1 MSSER
6 EEITK
11 YEPLS
16 NKKMV
21 AFSLNLLILN
31 AFWAMRNGLQLYAAK
46 ALGIPIL
53 YLLLI
58 FGIYVIWDAV
68 NDPLTGNL
76 LDRSSKF
83 TSKYG
88 KRFPFIVI
96 GLTGA
101 LLLLL
106 LLYLPVTGNAILAV
120 VWILIILVIYDAFQ
134 TLYELSFGGLSV
146 DRIRDQKQRVKL
158 GTYAYIIY
166 GIHAIIFAVITPIL
180 LGMYGGV
187 TNPWA
192 FFMSTLIGIVVLS
205 FIAIPHI
212 LSAREPEEMKEL
224 RITLNE
230 AGKSSS
236 PTRVFLKRAFT
247 DRNWMVL
254 IITYEILVVLIACV
268 TIGSAFYVLDV
279 LGLPIEETAVI
290 GLTYWLTT
298 FAVVPIWMKIA
309 KKIGSRKTFLYSLLI
324 TVITTACFLFASN
337 LSILIIIYI
346 FFAIGIS
353 GTHVPLNAIFSE
365 AIDNATLKSGI
376 REESS
381 YLGILR
387 FFSATAL
394 FWQILIFA
402 IVGTTTGYDPQL
414 GTNNSD
420 FAKLGLLLQMSLI
433 PAIILLISV
442 LIFVKYYTIS
452 KDLAIENKKKLIEMK
467 L

>member
-1 MSSER
+1 MSSD

-11 YEPLS
+11 YETLS
-16 NKKMV
+16 NKKMI
-21 AFSLNLLILN
+21 AFALNLAILN
-31 AFWAMRNGLQLYAAK
+31 AFWNMRNWLQLYAAK

-53 YLLLI
+53 YILLI
-58 FGIYVIWDAV
+58 FGIYVIWDAF

-76 LDRSSKF
+76 LYRSSKF

-96 GLTGA
+96 GLIGA
-101 LLLLL
+101 LLCLL
-106 LLYLPVTGNAILAV
+106 LLYLPVTDDTLLAMI
-120 VWILIILVIYDAFQ
+120 WMLIILIIYDAFQ
-134 TLYELSFGGLSV
+134 TLYELSFGGLAV
-146 DRIRDQKQRVKL
+146 DRIRTQGQRVKL
-158 GTYAYIIY
+158 GTYAYTLY
-166 GIHAIIFAVITPIL
+166 GITAIIFAVITPTI

-192 FFMSTLIGIVVLS
+192 FFMATLVSIIAIAI
-205 FIAIPHI
+205 IAIPHI

-230 AGKSSS
+230 EGKSSS
-236 PTRVFLKRAFT
+236 PPKEFLKRAFK

-254 IITYEILVVLIACV
+254 IITYDIFVVLTACV
-268 TIGSAFYVLDV
+268 TIGTAFYVLDV
-279 LGLPIEETAVI
+279 LGLPIEVTAFT
-290 GLTYWLTT
+290 GLAFFLTS
-298 FAVVPIWMKIA
+298 FAAVPIWMKIA
-309 KKIGSRKTFLYSLLI
+309 KRIGSRKTFFYSLLI
-324 TVITTACFLFASN
+324 TVISTACFIFASN
-337 LSILIIIYI
+337 LGILVIITI
-346 FFAIGIS
+346 FFAIGVS
-353 GTHVPLNAIFSE
+353 GAHVPLNAIFSE

-394 FWQILIFA
+394 FFQILIFA
-402 IVGTTTGYDPQL
+402 IVGTITGYNPLL
-414 GTNNSD
+414 GTDNSD

-433 PAIILLISV
+433 PAAILFISM
-442 LIFVKYYTIS
+442 LIFLKFYTIT
-452 KDLAIENKKKLIEMK
+452 KEDAIETKKKLIAMN

>member
-1 MSSER
+1 MSSD

-11 YEPLS
+11 YERLS

-21 AFSLNLLILN
+21 AFALNLAILN
-31 AFWAMRNGLQLYAAK
+31 AFWGMRNWLQLYAAK

-53 YLLLI
+53 YILLI
-58 FGIYVIWDAV
+58 FGIYVIWDAF

-96 GLTGA
+96 GLIGA
-101 LLLLL
+101 LLCLL
-106 LLYLPVTGNAILAV
+106 LLYLPVTDDTLLAMI
-120 VWILIILVIYDAFQ
+120 WILIILIIYDAFQ
-134 TLYELSFGGLSV
+134 TLYELSFGGLAV
-146 DRIRDQKQRVKL
+146 DRIRTQGQRVKL
-158 GTYAYIIY
+158 GTYAYILY
-166 GIHAIIFAVITPIL
+166 GITAIIFAVITPMV

-192 FFMSTLIGIVVLS
+192 FFMANLVTI
-205 FIAIPHI
+205 IAISIISIPHI

-230 AGKSSS
+230 EGKSSS
-236 PTRVFLKRAFT
+236 PPKEFLKRAFK

-254 IITYEILVVLIACV
+254 IITYDIFVVLTACV
-268 TIGSAFYVLDV
+268 TIGTAFYVLDV
-279 LGLPIEETAVI
+279 LGLPIEVTAFT
-290 GLTYWLTT
+290 GLTFFLTS
-298 FAVVPIWMKIA
+298 FAAVPIWMKIA
-309 KKIGSRKTFLYSLLI
+309 KRIGSRKTFFYSLLI
-324 TVITTACFLFASN
+324 TVISTACFIFASN
-337 LSILIIIYI
+337 LGLLVIIFI
-346 FFAIGIS
+346 FFAIGVS
-353 GTHVPLNAIFSE
+353 GAHVPLNAIFSE

-394 FWQILIFA
+394 FFQILIFA
-402 IVGTTTGYDPQL
+402 IVGTITGYNPLL
-414 GTNNSD
+414 GTDNSN
-420 FAKLGLLLQMSLI
+420 FAKSGLLLQMSLI
-433 PAIILLISV
+433 PAAILFISM
-442 LIFVKYYTIS
+442 LIFLKFYTIT
-452 KDLAIENKKKLIEMK
+452 KEEAIETKNKLIAMN

>member
-1 MSSER
+1 MSSD

-11 YEPLS
+11 YERLS
-16 NKKMV
+16 NKKMI
-21 AFSLNLLILN
+21 AFSLNLAILN

-53 YLLLI
+53 YVLI
-58 FGIYVIWDAV
+58 MFGIYVIWDAV

-96 GLTGA
+96 GITGA
-101 LLLLL
+101 LLCLL
-106 LLYLPVTGNAILAV
+106 LLYLPVTGNTLWAV
-120 VWILIILVIYDAFQ
+120 IWILIILIIYDAFQ
-134 TLYELSFGGLSV
+134 TIYELSFGGLAV
-146 DRIRDQKQRVKL
+146 DRIRTQNQRVKL
-158 GTYAYIIY
+158 GTYAYIVY
-166 GIHAIIFAVITPIL
+166 GIHAIAFAIITPMV

-192 FFMSTLIGIVVLS
+192 FFMATLVGIVALVIL
-205 FIAIPHI
+205 AIPHI

-230 AGKSSS
+230 EGKSSS
-236 PTRVFLKRAFT
+236 PPKEFLKRAFT
-247 DRNWMVL
+247 DRNWMIL
-254 IITYEILVVLIACV
+254 IITYDIFVVLTACV
-268 TIGSAFYVLDV
+268 TIGTAFYVLDV
-279 LGLPIEETAVI
+279 LGLPIEVTAFT
-290 GLTYWLTT
+290 GLAFFLTT
-298 FAVVPIWMKIA
+298 FAAVPIWMKIA
-309 KKIGSRKTFLYSLLI
+309 KRIGSKKTFFYSLLI
-324 TVITTACFLFASN
+324 TVISTACFIFANN
-337 LSILIIIYI
+337 LSLLVIIFI
-346 FFAIGIS
+346 FFAIGVS
-353 GTHVPLNAIFSE
+353 GAHVPLNAIFSE

-394 FWQILIFA
+394 FFQILIFA
-402 IVGTTTGYDPQL
+402 IVGTTTGYDAQL
-414 GTNNSD
+414 GTNNSEP
-420 FAKLGLLLQMSLI
+420 AKFGLLLQMSLI
-433 PAIILLISV
+433 PAAILFISM
-442 LIFVKYYTIS
+442 LIFLKFYTIT
-452 KDLAIENKKKLIEMK
+452 KEDAMETKKKLIAMN

>member
-1 MSSER
+1 
-6 EEITK
+6 
-11 YEPLS
+11 
-16 NKKMV
+16 MV
-21 AFSLNLLILN
+21 AFALNLTILN

-53 YLLLI
+53 YVLLI
-58 FGIYVIWDAV
+58 FGIYVIWDAA

-96 GLTGA
+96 GLTGS
-101 LLLLL
+101 LICLTLI
-106 LLYLPVTGNAILAV
+106 YLPVSSNMLWAV
-120 VWILIILVIYDAFQ
+120 AWLLIILIIYDAFQ
-134 TLYELSFGGLSV
+134 TLYELSFGGLGV
-146 DRIRDQKQRVKL
+146 DRIRDQNQRVKM
-158 GTYAYIIY
+158 GTYAYILY
-166 GIHAIIFAVITPIL
+166 GIHAIIFAVVTPMV
-180 LGMYGGV
+180 LGIYGGV

-192 FFMSTLIGIVVLS
+192 FFMATLVSIIT
-205 FIAIPHI
+205 IAIISIPHI

-230 AGKSSS
+230 EGKSSS
-236 PTRVFLKRAFT
+236 PAKVFLKRAFT

-254 IITYEILVVLIACV
+254 VITYDIFVVLTACV
-268 TIGSAFYVLDV
+268 TIGTAFYVLDV
-279 LGLPIEETAVI
+279 LGLPIEVTAFT
-290 GLTYWLTT
+290 GLTFFLVS
-298 FAVVPIWMKIA
+298 FIVVPIWMKIA

-324 TVITTACFLFASN
+324 TVISTACFIFASN
-337 LSILIIIYI
+337 LSILIIIFI
-346 FFAIGIS
+346 FFAIGVS
-353 GTHVPLNAIFSE
+353 GAHVPLNAIFSE
-365 AIDNATLKSGI
+365 AIDNTTLKSGI

-433 PAIILLISV
+433 PAIILLISLLV
-442 LIFVKYYTIS
+442 FVKYYTIS
-452 KDLAIENKKKLIEMK
+452 KELAIENKNKLIEMN